1 MSLVMCMYQ
10 YVTLAVASLLRS
22 ASPPAPVDHEYL
34 PIGGCGEKVFNK
46 RVGLVTFY
54 GPDGT

>member
-1 MSLVMCMYQ
+1 MCMYQ